1 MNSSILLEL
10 CIDSVEAAVAAEQGG
25 ADRVELCG
33 NLYEGGTTPSAG
45 MIARVRSRVKIGLQ
59 VMIRPRG
66 GDFCYTPDEFEV
78 MKRDIVM
85 AKQLGANGI
94 VLGLLDLEGQVDVAG
109 TRELI
114 QIARPMN
121 ATFHRAFDMSRDLQ
135 KSLGDI
141 IGAGADRIL
150 TSGAEPQAERAIAV
164 LSGLVQAAGGRIT
177 IMACGGIDAGNA
189 RSIVEQ
195 TRVREVHAGLGAF
208 TASPMRYRN
217 EKIAMGAV
225 EGMEYQRSY
234 VPEQQV
240 RKLREEL
247 GKVR

>member
-1 MNSSILLEL
+1 MSASIHLEL

-45 MIARVRSRVKIGLQ
+45 MIARARSRVKIGLQ

-94 VLGLLDLEGQVDVAG
+94 VLGLLDLDGNVDVAG

-121 ATFHRAFDMSRDLQ
+121 VTFHRAFDMSRDLQ
-135 KSLGDI
+135 KALRDI
-141 IGAGADRIL
+141 IDAGADRIL
-150 TSGAEPQAERAIAV
+150 TSGGEPQAERALPVIA
-164 LSGLVQAAGGRIT
+164 GLVQSAGNRII
-177 IMACGGIDAGNA
+177 IMACGAIDAGNA
-189 RSIVEQ
+189 RKIVQQ
-195 TRVREVHAGLGAF
+195 TGVKEIHAGMSVL
-208 TASPMRYRN
+208 TASPVRYHN

-225 EGMEYQRSY
+225 EGLEYQRSY
-234 VPEQQV
+234 VPEEQV
-240 RKLREEL
+240 RKLKEEL
-247 GKVR
+247 K